1 MIVNANLIVQ
11 NIVQT
16 KNSAVISFIVGVKSM
31 MGAKI
36 IL

>member
-16 KNSAVISFIVGVKSM
+16 KNRAVISFIVGVKSM